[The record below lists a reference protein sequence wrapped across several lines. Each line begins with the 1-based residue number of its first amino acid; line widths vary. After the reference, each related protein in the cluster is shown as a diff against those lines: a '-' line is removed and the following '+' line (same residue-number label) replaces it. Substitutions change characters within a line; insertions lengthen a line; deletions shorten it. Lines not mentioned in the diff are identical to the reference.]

1 VPFEEGSAVVF
12 LSKPRKSQHQGPL
25 SPIIIS
31 RCPDKD
37 VCSVILGSY
46 IFVTEPMRSPSDRLM
61 VSNIAPYRPVSAT
74 TIASL
79 IKSYMERAGVDTNV
93 FSAHSTRGAA
103 ASKVV
108 ALGVTIDSVLMASQ

>member
-1 VPFEEGSAVVF
+1 
-12 LSKPRKSQHQGPL
+12 
-25 SPIIIS
+25 
-31 RCPDKD
+31 
-37 VCSVILGSY
+37 
-46 IFVTEPMRSPSDRLM
+46 M

-79 IKSYMERAGVDTNV
+79 IKSHMERAGVDTNV

-108 ALGVTIDSVLMASQ
+108 ALGVTIDSVLMASQRSKESTFARFYHRAYHLI